1 MNFIEDLYLL
11 SKRSDMISA
20 FDRFVEAYEA
30 EFLEEDT
37 SAFIEE
43 TNATLLV
50 LDKNNQILNTSFFDY
65 MSYVVIRSGE
75 EEYKLLL
82 GDRVDERGFLYPPF
96 KDFKVGQTLEI
107 YGHRMNGTNIIM
119 MDTYEYKVLW
129 QEEVY
134 LRGQVISTYLV
145 ARDNGVFSTQNEK
158 LLREVSLLLLEAGH
172 GLKNQDGL
180 YVQDE
185 DIIEFVETETGL
197 ILTILKS
204 TLEDGTHLYSLF
216 TTEDLSNTFVVL
228 NKYYIILF
236 ILQFGILAGLVLV
249 FSKWIT
255 GPVRELT
262 EESKRIAHLDF
273 SSHVELHTEDEL
285 EDLSN
290 SLGLISRNMAA
301 NIQRLEN
308 EAREKEKSEVRMRDL
323 LANLSHEFKTPLS
336 VMSGFL
342 EMLQDD
348 EADKSYCIETI
359 EEEIDKLNHLTKET
373 LLLCESESYESYH
386 LEEKH
391 LLVDLVSM
399 GSFRHLVEEKKLQ
412 VEIKIQLAYVLC
424 DGSKIQLVINNLISN
439 AIKYSPKGAKIMI
452 WSEIIGDRAKIFV
465 ENTGVRLDDESLER
479 VWEKYYRGEKS
490 RNKSFGGTGLG
501 LSIVSTILDY
511 HKSDY
516 GVYNKETS
524 VLFYFDLKI
533 IER

>member
-1 MNFIEDLYLL
+1 
-11 SKRSDMISA
+11 
-20 FDRFVEAYEA
+20 
-30 EFLEEDT
+30 
-37 SAFIEE
+37 
-43 TNATLLV
+43 
-50 LDKNNQILNTSFFDY
+50 
-65 MSYVVIRSGE
+65 
-75 EEYKLLL
+75 
-82 GDRVDERGFLYPPF
+82 
-96 KDFKVGQTLEI
+96 
-107 YGHRMNGTNIIM
+107 
-119 MDTYEYKVLW
+119 
-129 QEEVY
+129 
-134 LRGQVISTYLV
+134 
-145 ARDNGVFSTQNEK
+145 
-158 LLREVSLLLLEAGH
+158 
-172 GLKNQDGL
+172 
-180 YVQDE
+180 
-185 DIIEFVETETGL
+185 
-197 ILTILKS
+197 
-204 TLEDGTHLYSLF
+204 
-216 TTEDLSNTFVVL
+216 VVL

-308 EAREKEKSEVRMRDL
+308 EAREKEKSEARMRDL

-391 LLVDLVSM
+391 LLVDLVPM
-399 GSFRHLVEEKKLQ
+399 GSFRHLVEEKNLQ